1 MNLETASAAVF
12 TTVAGY
18 RSQGFEIQDD
28 NFAEYGLDA
37 PRTPAE
43 VLADVAAEG
52 DNVFMYKDG
61 SPFRVAIYMED
72 LDNGGLS
79 VSVNLETE
87 WVF

>member
-1 MNLETASAAVF
+1 MNLETASAVVF
-12 TTVAGY
+12 ATVSGY
-18 RSQGFEIQDD
+18 QSQGFEIQDD
-28 NFAEYGLDA
+28 NFAEYGLEA
-37 PRTPAE
+37 PRTPAG
-43 VLADVAAEG
+43 VLAAVAAEG

-72 LDNGGLS
+72 DGNGDVS